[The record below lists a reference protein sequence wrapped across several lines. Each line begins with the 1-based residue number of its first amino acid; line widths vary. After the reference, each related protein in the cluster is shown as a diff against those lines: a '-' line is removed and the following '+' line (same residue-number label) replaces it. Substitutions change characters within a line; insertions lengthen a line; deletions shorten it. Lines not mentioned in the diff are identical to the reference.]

1 LRLTQRLL
9 AVIEWYDAKMAEV
22 AVLAFAGRDPMP
34 ISKLERM
41 VVAPGLQ
48 GKGVRTPPTL
58 SKSTSSLLKFSIS
71 HALMSE

>member
-1 LRLTQRLL
+1 LRPTQRLL

-22 AVLAFAGRDPMP
+22 AVLAFAGRDPLP

-48 GKGVRTPPTL
+48 GKGVRAHATHTQQVH
-58 SKSTSSLLKFSIS
+58 KFFAEIFKF
-71 HALMSE
+71 HTR